1 MRKSKLSICV
11 KALSAAAIVSAVSMP
26 TFALIPDFSQ
36 DFNDLL
42 PADPGDTA
50 DDLELENDNW
60 VFFGSA
66 FKPAEDPNGYFQYG
80 SYEGIG
86 GAPNNVGGAF
96 SGVNVDAGS
105 EPDASGNLNQF
116 LNVFANYNQGERC
129 DVTGVDASGNATCD
143 TSVDPSAVVDTD
155 WQIQAIVYQEIGVIS
170 TDDLG
175 KTVTFTFDARRPDDG
190 SAVGVNCVSPCTAA
204 AFIKTIDSANGY
216 ATTNN
221 IVLDTTDIA
230 LGTWNTYTLKLDLTN
245 PDLEGQILQFGFENV
260 NRGYDTSGVNYDNVN
275 FTLTQQVSIPVPAIA
290 IAGLAGVLGLVG
302 VAGARKRKSV

>member
-1 MRKSKLSICV
+1 MHKSKLSTCI
-11 KALSAAAIVSAVSMP
+11 KALSAATIVSVVSVP
-26 TFALIPDFSQ
+26 SFALIPDFSQ
-36 DFNDLL
+36 DFNGLL
-42 PADPGDTA
+42 PANAGDTA
-50 DDLELENDNW
+50 DDLELENDGW

-66 FKPAEDPNGYFQYG
+66 LKPAEDPNGYFQYG

-86 GAPNNVGGAF
+86 GAPNNEGGAF
-96 SGVNVDAGS
+96 SGVNVDG
-105 EPDASGNLNQF
+105 EDPSGNQF
-116 LNVFANYNQGERC
+116 LNVFANYNQSERC
-129 DVTGVDASGNATCD
+129 DVTGLDASGNATCD
-143 TSVDPSAVVDTD
+143 TSVDPTAVVDTD

-175 KTVTFTFDARRPDDG
+175 KTVTFDFDARRPDDG

-204 AFIKTIDSANGY
+204 AFIKTIDPNNSY

-221 IVLDTTDIA
+221 IVLDTTAIA
-230 LGTWNTYTLKLDLTN
+230 LGTWNSYTLKLDLTN
-245 PDLEGQILQFGFENV
+245 PALEGQILQFGFENV

-290 IAGLAGVLGLVG
+290 IAGLAGLLGLVG

>member
-1 MRKSKLSICV
+1 MHKSKLSTCI
-11 KALSAAAIVSAVSMP
+11 KALSAATIVSVVSVP
-26 TFALIPDFSQ
+26 SFALIPDFSQ
-36 DFNDLL
+36 DFNGLL
-42 PADPGDTA
+42 PANAGDTA
-50 DDLELENDNW
+50 DDLELENDGW

-66 FKPAEDPNGYFQYG
+66 LKPAEDPNGYFQYG

-96 SGVNVDAGS
+96 SGVNVDGLD
-105 EPDASGNLNQF
+105 PSGNQF
-116 LNVFANYNQGERC
+116 LNVFANYNQAERC
-129 DVTGVDASGNATCD
+129 DATGLDASGNATCD
-143 TSVDPSAVVDTD
+143 TSVDPTAVVDTD

-175 KTVTFTFDARRPDDG
+175 KTVTFDFDARRPDDG

-204 AFIKTIDSANGY
+204 AFIKTIDPNNGY

-221 IVLDTTDIA
+221 IVLDTTAIA
-230 LGTWNTYTLKLDLTN
+230 LGTWNSYTLKLDLTN
-245 PDLEGQILQFGFENV
+245 PSLEGQILQFGFENV

-290 IAGLAGVLGLVG
+290 IAGLAGLLGLVG

>member
-1 MRKSKLSICV
+1 MKKSKLSTCI
-11 KALSAAAIVSAVSMP
+11 KALSAAAIVSAISVPS
-26 TFALIPDFSQ
+26 FALIPDFSQ
-36 DFNDLL
+36 DFNGLL
-42 PADPGDTA
+42 PANAGDTA
-50 DDLELENDNW
+50 DDLELENDGW

-66 FKPAEDPNGYFQYG
+66 LKPAEDPNGYFQYG

-96 SGVNVDAGS
+96 SGVNVDGAD
-105 EPDASGNLNQF
+105 PSGNQF
-116 LNVFANYNQGERC
+116 LNVFANYNQAERC

-143 TSVDPSAVVDTD
+143 TSVDPTAVVDTD

-175 KTVTFTFDARRPDDG
+175 KTVTFDFDARRPDDG

-204 AFIKTIDSANGY
+204 AFIKTIDPNNGY

-221 IVLDTTDIA
+221 IVLDTTAIA
-230 LGTWNTYTLKLDLTN
+230 LGTWNSYTLKLDLTN
-245 PDLEGQILQFGFENV
+245 PSLEGQILQFGFENV

-290 IAGLAGVLGLVG
+290 IAGLAGLLGLVG
-302 VAGARKRKSV
+302 VAGARKRKTA

>member
-1 MRKSKLSICV
+1 VHKSKLSTCI
-11 KALSAAAIVSAVSMP
+11 KALSAATIVSVVSVP
-26 TFALIPDFSQ
+26 SFALIPDFSQ
-36 DFNDLL
+36 DFNGLL
-42 PADPGDTA
+42 PANAGDTA
-50 DDLELENDNW
+50 DDLELENDGW

-66 FKPAEDPNGYFQYG
+66 LKPAEDPNGYFQYG

-96 SGVNVDAGS
+96 SGVNVDGLD
-105 EPDASGNLNQF
+105 PSGNQF
-116 LNVFANYNQGERC
+116 LNVFANYNQAERC
-129 DVTGVDASGNATCD
+129 DATGLDASGNATCD
-143 TSVDPSAVVDTD
+143 TSVAPTAVVDTD

-175 KTVTFTFDARRPDDG
+175 KTVTFDFDARRPDDG
-190 SAVGVNCVSPCTAA
+190 SAVGVNCISPCTAA
-204 AFIKTIDSANGY
+204 AFIKTIDPSNGY

-221 IVLDTTDIA
+221 IVLDTTAIA
-230 LGTWNTYTLKLDLTN
+230 LGTWNSYTLKLDLTN
-245 PDLEGQILQFGFENV
+245 PSLEGQILQFGFENV

-290 IAGLAGVLGLVG
+290 IAGLAGLLGLVG

>member
-1 MRKSKLSICV
+1 VHKSKLSTCI
-11 KALSAAAIVSAVSMP
+11 KALSAATIVSVVSVP
-26 TFALIPDFSQ
+26 SFALIPDFSQ
-36 DFNDLL
+36 DFNGLL
-42 PADPGDTA
+42 PANAGDTA
-50 DDLELENDNW
+50 DDLELENDGW

-66 FKPAEDPNGYFQYG
+66 LKPAEDPNGYFQYG

-96 SGVNVDAGS
+96 SGVNVDGLD
-105 EPDASGNLNQF
+105 PSGNQF
-116 LNVFANYNQGERC
+116 LNVFANYNQAERC
-129 DVTGVDASGNATCD
+129 DATGLDASGNATCD
-143 TSVDPSAVVDTD
+143 TSVDPTAVVDTD

-175 KTVTFTFDARRPDDG
+175 KTVTFDFDARRPDDG

-204 AFIKTIDSANGY
+204 AFIKTIDPNNGY

-221 IVLDTTDIA
+221 IVLDTTAIA
-230 LGTWNTYTLKLDLTN
+230 LGTWNSYTLKLDLTN
-245 PDLEGQILQFGFENV
+245 PSLEGQILQFGFENV

-290 IAGLAGVLGLVG
+290 IAGLAGLLGLVG

>member
-1 MRKSKLSICV
+1 MHKSKLSTCI
-11 KALSAAAIVSAVSMP
+11 KALSAATIVSVVSVP
-26 TFALIPDFSQ
+26 SFALIPDFSQ
-36 DFNDLL
+36 DFNGLL
-42 PADPGDTA
+42 PANAGDTA
-50 DDLELENDNW
+50 DDLELENDGW

-66 FKPAEDPNGYFQYG
+66 LKPAEDPTGYFQYG

-96 SGVNVDAGS
+96 SGVNVDGLD
-105 EPDASGNLNQF
+105 PSGNQF

-129 DVTGVDASGNATCD
+129 DVTGLDASGNDTCD
-143 TSVDPSAVVDTD
+143 TSVDPAAVVDTD

-175 KTVTFTFDARRPDDG
+175 KTVTFDFDARRPDDG

-204 AFIKTIDSANGY
+204 AFIKTIDPNNGY

-221 IVLDTTDIA
+221 IVLDTTAIA
-230 LGTWNTYTLKLDLTN
+230 LGTWNSYTLKLDLTN
-245 PDLEGQILQFGFENV
+245 PSLEGQILQFGFENV

-290 IAGLAGVLGLVG
+290 IAGLAGLLGLVG
-302 VAGARKRKSV
+302 VAGARKRKSA

>member
-1 MRKSKLSICV
+1 MKKSKLSTCI
-11 KALSAAAIVSAVSMP
+11 KALSAAAIVSAMSAP
-26 TFALIPDFSQ
+26 SFAVIPDYSQ

-42 PADPGDTA
+42 PADPADTA
-50 DDLELENDNW
+50 DDLELENEGW

-96 SGVNVDAGS
+96 SGVNVDGAD
-105 EPDASGNLNQF
+105 PSGNQF

-143 TSVDPSAVVDTD
+143 TSVDPNAVVDTD
-155 WQIQAIVYQEIGVIS
+155 WQIQAIVYKEIGVIS

-175 KTVTFTFDARRPDDG
+175 KTVTFNFDARRPDDG
-190 SAVGVNCVSPCTAA
+190 SAVGINCVSPCTAA
-204 AFIKTIDSANGY
+204 AFIKTIDPANGY

-221 IVLDTTDIA
+221 IVLDTTAIA
-230 LGTWNTYTLKLDLTN
+230 LGTWESYTLKLDLTN

-260 NRGYDTSGVNYDNVN
+260 NRGYDTSGVNYDNVD

-290 IAGLAGVLGLVG
+290 IAGLAGLLGLVG

>member
-1 MRKSKLSICV
+1 VKKSKLSTCI
-11 KALSAAAIVSAVSMP
+11 KALSAAAIVSVISVP
-26 TFALIPDFSQ
+26 SFALIPDYSQ

-86 GAPNNVGGAF
+86 GAPNNVGRAF
-96 SGVNVDAGS
+96 SGVNVDGLD
-105 EPDASGNLNQF
+105 PSGNQF

-143 TSVDPSAVVDTD
+143 TSVDPTAVVDTD
-155 WQIQAIVYQEIGVIS
+155 WQIKATVYRELGIIS
-170 TDDLG
+170 TADSG
-175 KTVTFTFDARRPDDG
+175 KTVTFDFDARRPDDG

-204 AFIKTIDSANGY
+204 AFIKTIDPNNGY

-221 IVLDTTDIA
+221 IVLDTTAIA
-230 LGTWNTYTLKLDLTN
+230 LGTWESYTLKLDLTN

-260 NRGYDTSGVNYDNVN
+260 NRGYDTSGVNYDNVD
-275 FTLTQQVSIPVPAIA
+275 FTLTQQVSIPVPAVA
-290 IAGLAGVLGLVG
+290 IAGLAGLLGLVG
-302 VAGARKRKSV
+302 VVGARKRKTA